1 MWMHKNLSFHFE
13 KSLYLQEKLANV
25 TQALHQD
32 LNICRQMAKKKKKK
46 GGSQYEFSATL
57 SNFQNSLII
66 LEILVASLV
75 C

>member
-46 GGSQYEFSATL
+46 RGSQYEFSATL